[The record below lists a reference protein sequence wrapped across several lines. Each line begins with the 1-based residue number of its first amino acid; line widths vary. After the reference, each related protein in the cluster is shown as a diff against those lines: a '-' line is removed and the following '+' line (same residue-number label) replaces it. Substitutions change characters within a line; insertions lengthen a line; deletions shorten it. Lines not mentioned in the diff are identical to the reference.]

1 MLSKARTNPSI
12 WLKAKS
18 WYLQFAPF
26 SRQQRKTGNCLIT
39 NAIPKS
45 GTYFINKIAE
55 CLDQWED
62 TKVQIN
68 PEFWYTLSSQ
78 GDWCVFNCLP
88 QFSVKKLRNGQMVAA
103 HLPWSEDLE
112 RVIKNMTS
120 TRRIKHVFLYRDPR
134 DALVSYMRFVT
145 YSSIY
150 NRTSIARAKHKF
162 FQENFSNDDERLT
175 YLIQERQ
182 NNYSVKYDFLKYEP
196 WLHSRHSCA
205 IQFEELYSE
214 FLEIKEKG
222 FGDCFQKLFN
232 YLEVDINAI
241 DPINFY
247 NSVHENSLTAS
258 GEKKKLSQYKRY
270 FKDEHYKM
278 LDNAD
283 FRKVLEV
290 FRYEW

>member
-1 MLSKARTNPSI
+1 MFKV
-12 WLKAKS
+12 KS
-18 WYLQFAPF
+18 WSLQFTPF
-26 SRQQRKTGNCLIT
+26 SSQQRNTNSCLIT

-55 CLDQWED
+55 CLDKWED

-68 PEFWYTLSSQ
+68 FDFWYTITPQ
-78 GDWCVFNCLP
+78 GDVGVFKCLLP
-88 QFSVKKLRNGQMVAA
+88 FSVKKLRNGQLAAA
-103 HLPWSEDLE
+103 HLPWSENLE
-112 RVIKNMTS
+112 QVIENVTT

-150 NRTSIARAKHKF
+150 TRTPEARAKKNF
-162 FQENFSNDDERLT
+162 FQNNFANDDDRLT
-175 YLIQERQ
+175 YLIQERMD
-182 NNYSVKYDFLKYEP
+182 NYSVKYDFLKYEP
-196 WLHSRHSCA
+196 WLRSPHSCA
-205 IQFEELYSE
+205 IKFEELYSE
-214 FLEIKEKG
+214 LLEIKENG
-222 FGDCFQKLFN
+222 FGNIFKKLFN
-232 YLEVDINAI
+232 YLEVDISAI
-241 DPINFY
+241 DPVNFY

-258 GEKKKLSQYKRY
+258 GEKKKISQYKRY

-283 FRKVLEV
+283 FRKILDV